1 MVLCLMALTMTAQRA
16 AVLEFKAGVGVSQA
30 DVDGLCGMFTT
41 GFRPAGYT
49 IIERSQIDRIISE
62 QNMQRSNLTE
72 SQMVRIGKLLNLSCI
87 VIGDVNVVM
96 SEYNVDVRVINVE
109 SGVVIATAGKAFTGS
124 YGENMRTL
132 AQTLA
137 GKIAIK
143 PGQTVPATPTPTP
156 TPKPQPQETRTTPYV
171 IYGYLK
177 VFPNDLGTFE
187 SEPTSVISQINKAA
201 QHGYNTWRIPTKEE
215 LSLMVANN
223 VITST
228 SDYMSSDG
236 RSSGKVRLVT
246 DKETAAAAE
255 AEARTKAELQ
265 RKINNARA
273 QGYVDLGLPSGTWWK
288 DKNESGGFYT
298 YDEAMKAFGNNLPTK
313 EQFEEL
319 KSSCNWTWTGNGYK
333 VVGPSGASITLP
345 AAGFRNGSDVI
356 LVGSRGY
363 YRSSTPD
370 GSDYAYYLGFYS
382 DLYDV
387 HATYRRY
394 GYSVRL
400 VAVPQN

>member
-1 MVLCLMALTMTAQRA
+1 MKKLLSLMVLCLMALTMTAQRA

-72 SQMVRIGKLLNLSCI
+72 SQMVRIGELLNLSCI

-137 GKIAIK
+137 GEIAIK
-143 PGQTVPATPTPTP
+143 QGQTVPATPTPT
-156 TPKPQPQETRTTPYV
+156 QPVSRQQEPA
-171 IYGYLK
+171 ILYGYLK
-177 VFPNDLGTFE
+177 VFPNDIGTFD
-187 SEPTSVISQINKAA
+187 SKPATVIANINKS
-201 QHGYNTWRIPTKEE
+201 QQYGYGTWRLPTEEE
-215 LSLMVANN
+215 LNLMRANN
-223 VITST
+223 LISGGE
-228 SDYMSSDG
+228 YMASDG
-236 RSSGKVRLVT
+236 SRSGKVRLVT
-246 DKETAAAAE
+246 DEQKGPAVPA
-255 AEARTKAELQ
+255 
-265 RKINNARA
+265 
-273 QGYVDLGLPSGTWWK
+273 GYVDLGLPSGTLWK
-288 DKNESGGFYT
+288 DKNESSSFYT

-319 KSSCNWTWTGNGYK
+319 TSSCNWTWTGNGYK

-345 AAGFRNGSDVI
+345 AAGCRYGSGVYY
-356 LVGSRGY
+356 VGSYGY
-363 YRSSTPD
+363 YWSSTPL
-370 GSDYAYYLGFYS
+370 GSYGAYYLYFDSTDVSIYS
-382 DLYDV
+382 DGDRDAGL
-387 HATYRRY
+387 
-394 GYSVRL
+394 SVRL

>member
-1 MVLCLMALTMTAQRA
+1 MKKLLSLMVLCLMALTMTAQRA

-72 SQMVRIGKLLNLSCI
+72 YQMIRIGELLNLSCI

-96 SEYNVDVRVINVE
+96 GEYNVDVRVINVE

-143 PGQTVPATPTPTP
+143 PGQTVHATPTPTSTQP
-156 TPKPQPQETRTTPYV
+156 APQPSEPLV
-171 IYGYLK
+171 LYGYLK
-177 VFPNDLGTFE
+177 VFPNDLGTFY
-187 SEPTSVISQINKAA
+187 SEPTTVIANINKS
-201 QHGYNTWRIPTKEE
+201 QQYGYGTWRLPTVEE
-215 LSLMVANN
+215 LNLMRANN
-223 VITST
+223 LISGYE
-228 SDYMSSDG
+228 YMSSDG

-246 DKETAAAAE
+246 DKQKGPVVPA
-255 AEARTKAELQ
+255 
-265 RKINNARA
+265 
-273 QGYVDLGLPSGTWWK
+273 GYVDLGLPSGTLWK

-319 KSSCNWTWTGNGYK
+319 KSSCKWTWTGNGYK

-345 AAGFRNGSDVI
+345 VAG
-356 LVGSRGY
+356 
-363 YRSSTPD
+363 YRFDSAVYGVRDYGDYWSSTPN
-370 GSDYAYYLGFYS
+370 GSGKACDFNFSSG
-382 DLYDV
+382 
-387 HATYRRY
+387 RY
-394 GYSVRL
+394 GVYDSSRDYGFSVRL

>member
-1 MVLCLMALTMTAQRA
+1 MKKLLSLMVLCLMALTMTAQRA
-16 AVLEFKAGVGVSQA
+16 AVMEFKAGVGVSQA

-72 SQMVRIGKLLNLSCI
+72 SQMIRIGELLNLSCI

-143 PGQTVPATPTPTP
+143 PGQTVPATPAPTP
-156 TPKPQPQETRTTPYV
+156 TQPVSRQQEPA
-171 IYGYLK
+171 ILYGYLK
-177 VFPNDLGTFE
+177 VFPNDLGTFD
-187 SEPTSVISQINKAA
+187 SEPATVIANINKS
-201 QHGYNTWRIPTKEE
+201 QQYGYGTWRLPTNEE
-215 LSLMVANN
+215 LNLMRANN
-223 VITST
+223 LISG
-228 SDYMSSDG
+228 DGYMASDG
-236 RSSGKVRLVT
+236 SRSGKVRLVT
-246 DKETAAAAE
+246 DKQKGEV
-255 AEARTKAELQ
+255 LP
-265 RKINNARA
+265 KIPA
-273 QGYVDLGLPSGTWWK
+273 GYVDLGLPSGTLWK
-288 DKNESGGFYT
+288 DKNETGGFYT
-298 YDEAMKAFGNNLPTK
+298 YDEAMSKFGSELPTK

-319 KSSCNWTWTGNGYK
+319 KSSCKWTWTGNGYK

-345 AAGFRNGSDVI
+345 AAGFRHGSDVYY
-356 LVGSRGY
+356 VGSDGCY
-363 YRSSTPD
+363 WSSTPD
-370 GSDYAYYLGFYS
+370 GSGSAYYLDFSSTGIRIGSYYRHRGF
-382 DLYDV
+382 
-387 HATYRRY
+387 
-394 GYSVRL
+394 SVRL

>member
-1 MVLCLMALTMTAQRA
+1 MKKLLSLMVLCLMALTMTAQRA

-72 SQMVRIGKLLNLSCI
+72 SQMIRIGELLNLSCI

-96 SEYNVDVRVINVE
+96 GEYNVDVRVINVE

-143 PGQTVPATPTPTP
+143 PAPTPT
-156 TPKPQPQETRTTPYV
+156 QPVSRQQEPA
-171 IYGYLK
+171 ILYGYLK
-177 VFPNDLGTFE
+177 VFPNDLGTFD
-187 SEPTSVISQINKAA
+187 SEPATVIANINKS
-201 QHGYNTWRIPTKEE
+201 QQYGYGTWRLPTVEE
-215 LSLMVANN
+215 LNLMRANN
-223 VITST
+223 LISG
-228 SDYMSSDG
+228 DGYMASDG
-236 RSSGKVRLVT
+236 SRSGKVRLVT
-246 DKETAAAAE
+246 DKQKGEVLPAVPA
-255 AEARTKAELQ
+255 
-265 RKINNARA
+265 
-273 QGYVDLGLPSGTWWK
+273 GYVDLGLPSGTLWK

-319 KSSCNWTWTGNGYK
+319 VSSCKWTWTGNGYK

-345 AAGFRNGSDVI
+345 AAGYRSGSDVYN
-356 LVGSRGY
+356 VGSHGRFW
-363 YRSSTPD
+363 SSTPY
-370 GSDYAYYLGFYS
+370 GSNNAYNLCFDSDEYYVDYYN
-382 DLYDV
+382 
-387 HATYRRY
+387 HTYGR
-394 GYSVRL
+394 SVRL

>member
-1 MVLCLMALTMTAQRA
+1 MKKLLSLMVLCLMALTMTAQRA
-16 AVLEFKAGVGVSQA
+16 AVMEFKAGVGVSQA

-49 IIERSQIDRIISE
+49 IIERSQVDRIISE

-72 SQMVRIGKLLNLSCI
+72 SQMIRIGKLLNLSCI

-143 PGQTVPATPTPTP
+143 PGPTPT
-156 TPKPQPQETRTTPYV
+156 QPVSKQQEPA
-171 IYGYLK
+171 ILYGYLK
-177 VFPNDLGTFE
+177 VFPNDLGTFD
-187 SEPTSVISQINKAA
+187 SRPASVIANINKS
-201 QHGYNTWRIPTKEE
+201 QQYGYGTWRLPTKEE
-215 LSLMVANN
+215 LNLMRANN
-223 VITST
+223 LISG
-228 SDYMSSDG
+228 DGYMASDG
-236 RSSGKVRLVT
+236 SRSGKVRLVT
-246 DKETAAAAE
+246 DKQKGEVLPAVAVPA
-255 AEARTKAELQ
+255 
-265 RKINNARA
+265 
-273 QGYVDLGLPSGTWWK
+273 GYVDLGLPSGTLWK

-298 YDEAMKAFGNNLPTK
+298 YDEAMKAFGNDLPTK

-333 VVGPSGASITLP
+333 VTGPSGASITLP
-345 AAGFRNGSDVI
+345 AAGFRGSSDVYS
-356 LVGSRGY
+356 VGSYGSY
-363 YRSSTPD
+363 WSSTPD
-370 GSDYAYYLGFYS
+370 GSDYACSLYFNS
-382 DLYDV
+382 DGCRVDGSGS
-387 HATYRRY
+387 RRNY
-394 GYSVRL
+394 GLSVRL